1 MERVRRSRK
10 NDKNI
15 KNHKDGGE
23 SKLNLL
29 RDEYIR
35 TQEAD
40 SPTKPSGREDRYMPR
55 TTTKNQACGIRDPPP
70 SRQPPRNEGSRSIST
85 LAQEGRHESS
95 ETKSLADGD
104 GSRAGNE

>member
-1 MERVRRSRK
+1 MGRVRRSRK
-10 NDKNI
+10 NDENI

-55 TTTKNQACGIRDPPP
+55 KTTTNQARGVRDP
-70 SRQPPRNEGSRSIST
+70 RQAAN
-85 LAQEGRHESS
+85 LLD
-95 ETKSLADGD
+95 TKV
-104 GSRAGNE
+104 RVR